1 MKRGDFLNK
10 YMRQVKEFEYRLYR
24 HDMYATELRSL
35 MGRPNYDTNYADFLR
50 RKMRRTRS

>member
-1 MKRGDFLNK
+1 MKRGDVLNK